1 MAGKKKI
8 LVVDDEKDVCDILSK
23 KLSQNDYDV
32 KVLTS
37 GKDVLSQCRA
47 DKPDCILLDVVLKDT
62 DGYTVSADLRAE
74 DSLCRVPII
83 FMTGKDLDLHE
94 MSKKSAQIG
103 ACDFIT
109 KPCAFADVLE
119 KIKKFV

>member
-1 MAGKKKI
+1 MKKI

-23 KLSQNDYDV
+23 KLAQNDYDV
-32 KVLTS
+32 TVLTA

-47 DKPDCILLDVVLKDT
+47 EKPDCILLDVILKDT
-62 DGYTVSADLRAE
+62 DGYTVSEILRQEEAL
-74 DSLCRVPII
+74 SKVPII
-83 FMTGKDLDLHE
+83 FMTGKDLDVHE
-94 MSKKSAQIG
+94 MAKKSAQLG
-103 ACDFIT
+103 TCDFIT